1 MPGRARLA
9 ANLSSTLPL
18 VGAIANGDP
27 LLEGT
32 GTNMASSKTCP
43 FRYQQTNRSL
53 TTKNN
58 ANQIIVLCTATVLRR
73 ASATNRAITHAKPHF
88 EIRVNSGCDYLE
100 YNAPGEA
107 RGLFYP
113 VAFGQYLGKPK

>member
-9 ANLSSTLPL
+9 ANLSSALPL

-43 FRYQQTNRSL
+43 FRSQQTNRSL

-58 ANQIIVLCTATVLRR
+58 ANQIIVLCTATALRR